1 MALTRFLVL
10 LAAAALFAASPASAA
25 EDALLRAAKKEGK
38 VTWYT
43 AVATAVAQNACK
55 KCKAKNLGV
64 TCTVHRDGSGPLY
77 RRILQEAKS
86 GVFVADVFD
95 SANTGHFLSLRK
107 DHLASYKPKG
117 TDKFHSAFVTDHG
130 YWNYWRATVVVPFY
144 NTKKVSAAEAPKSWK
159 DLADTRW
166 QGKLLQA
173 HPSYSGNITTQIIL
187 LEKILGWGYFE
198 KLAALKPKIQQSSLA
213 GIPIVARGESDVA
226 TGSPLY
232 AILNAVK
239 KGEPLK
245 AVYPPEGVPLNTMPY
260 GVMKKAP
267 NPSAAKVFSDFI
279 FSLEAQQILADQNLY
294 VGHPGV
300 KYPKALPDLK
310 SLKLLDLT
318 PEEQQKKSKETQD
331 KFRKA
336 FGV

>member
-1 MALTRFLVL
+1 
-10 LAAAALFAASPASAA
+10 
-25 EDALLRAAKKEGK
+25 
-38 VTWYT
+38 
-43 AVATAVAQNACK
+43 
-55 KCKAKNLGV
+55 
-64 TCTVHRDGSGPLY
+64 
-77 RRILQEAKS
+77 
-86 GVFVADVFD
+86 VFVADTFD

-117 TDKFHSAFVTDHG
+117 TDKFHPAFVTDHG
-130 YWNYWRATVVVPFY
+130 YWNYYRATVVVPFY
-144 NTKKVSAAEAPKSWK
+144 NTKKVSEKDAPKSWK
-159 DLADTRW
+159 DLTDPRW
-166 QGKLLQA
+166 QGKLVQA

-187 LEKILGWGYFE
+187 LEKLLGWGLFE
-198 KLAALKPKIQQSSLA
+198 KLAALKPKVQQSSLA
-213 GIPIVARGESDVA
+213 GIPIVARGEADAA

-232 AILNAVK
+232 AVLNAIK

-260 GVMKKAP
+260 GILKKAP
-267 NPSAAKVFSDFI
+267 NPNAAKVFSDFI
-279 FSLEAQQILADQNLY
+279 FSQEAQQILANQNLY

-300 KYPKALPDLK
+300 KYPKSLPALK
-310 SLKLLDLT
+310 SLKLLDLA

>member
-1 MALTRFLVL
+1 MRTCRHLAFC
-10 LAAAALFAASPASAA
+10 LAALALAAPAIAAD
-25 EDALLRAAKKEGK
+25 DAVMRAAKKEGK

-55 KCKAKNLGV
+55 KFNAKNLGV

-279 FSLEAQQILADQNLY
+279 FSLEAQQIFANRFLY

-300 KYPKALPDLK
+300 KYPKGLPALEELK
-310 SLKLLDLT
+310 IESIDPEVLKK
-318 PEEQQKKSKETQD
+318 ENKNVQQL
-331 KFRKA
+331 FRKL